1 MRTRWTLRSLTVLVS
16 LCLGSVSGAAAE
28 TPAPTVYP
36 TAILPF
42 QERGPEL
49 KDMGAKVAD
58 VLFAALAADPSLYL
72 VDRAEMDKLVAE
84 AELNLSGMVASG
96 QTTKLGELCG
106 ARILVTGNVMQVDR
120 SIYLVAKIIGTETSR
135 VLGQS
140 VKGEASAALDVLAEQ
155 LAAKV
160 AETIRTRGAELVPA
174 PERPEDRVAALRA
187 KLGEARRPVLLIRI
201 LERHVGQATIDP
213 AAQTELAMICGATG
227 FEVLDANAGKG
238 RKADIIVEGEGFSEF
253 GLRRGALVSVKAR
266 LEVKAVDAATDRV
279 LASDRQT
286 AVVVDLTE
294 QIAGKAALQQAAAA
308 IAERLL
314 PVLVRQ

>member
-1 MRTRWTLRSLTVLVS
+1 MKTRWIHRPLTILAG
-16 LCLGSVSGAAAE
+16 LCLGAVSVTAAE

-49 KDMGAKVAD
+49 KDMGGKVAD
-58 VLFAALAADPSLYL
+58 VLFATLAAEPSLYL
-72 VDRAEMDKLVAE
+72 VDRAEMDKLAAE

-106 ARILVTGNVMQVDR
+106 ARILVTGNVMQVDQ

-140 VKGEASAALDVLAEQ
+140 VKGDASAALDVLAEQ

-160 AETIRTRGAELVPA
+160 AETIQTRGAELVPP
-174 PERPEDRVAALRA
+174 PEKPEDRIAALKATLGDA
-187 KLGEARRPVLLIRI
+187 KRPVLLIRI

-227 FEVLDANAGKG
+227 FEVLDANAGKD
-238 RKADIIVEGEGFSEF
+238 RKPDIIVDGEGFSEF

-266 LEVKAVDAATDRV
+266 LEVKAVEVATDKV

-294 QIAGKAALQQAAAA
+294 QIAGKAALQKAAAA

-314 PVLVRQ
+314 PALVKR

>member
-1 MRTRWTLRSLTVLVS
+1 MRTRWILRPLTILAGLGIGVVS
-16 LCLGSVSGAAAE
+16 ISAAE

-49 KDMGAKVAD
+49 KDMGGKVAD
-58 VLFAALAADPSLYL
+58 VLFAMLAAEPSLYL
-72 VDRAEMDKLVAE
+72 VDRAEMDKLAAE

-106 ARILVTGNVMQVDR
+106 ARILVTGNVMQVDQ

-140 VKGEASAALDVLAEQ
+140 VKGDASAALDVLAEQ

-160 AETIRTRGAELVPA
+160 AETIRTRGAELVP
-174 PERPEDRVAALRA
+174 PPDKPEDRIAALKA
-187 KLGEARRPVLLIRI
+187 TLGEAKRPVLLIRI
-201 LERHVGQATIDP
+201 VERHVGQATIDP
-213 AAQTELAMICGATG
+213 AAQTEMAMICGATG

-238 RKADIIVEGEGFSEF
+238 RKPDIIVEGEGFSEF

-266 LEVKAVDAATDRV
+266 LEIKAVEVATDKV

-314 PVLVRQ
+314 PALVKP

>member
-1 MRTRWTLRSLTVLVS
+1 MPYENSLDPLLS
-16 LCLGSVSGAAAE
+16 DGLGEPLPASVSGAAAE

-72 VDRAEMDKLVAE
+72 VDRAEMDKLAAE

-135 VLGQS
+135 VLGHPS
-140 VKGEASAALDVLAEQ
+140 
-155 LAAKV
+155 
-160 AETIRTRGAELVPA
+160 
-174 PERPEDRVAALRA
+174 RA
-187 KLGEARRPVLLIRI
+187 KPVPPWTCWPSSSQPRLPRRSAPGAPSWFRHLRDPRTASRPSERSWARP
-201 LERHVGQATIDP
+201 
-213 AAQTELAMICGATG
+213 GA
-227 FEVLDANAGKG
+227 
-238 RKADIIVEGEGFSEF
+238 RCC
-253 GLRRGALVSVKAR
+253 
-266 LEVKAVDAATDRV
+266 
-279 LASDRQT
+279 
-286 AVVVDLTE
+286 
-294 QIAGKAALQQAAAA
+294 
-308 IAERLL
+308 
-314 PVLVRQ
+314 